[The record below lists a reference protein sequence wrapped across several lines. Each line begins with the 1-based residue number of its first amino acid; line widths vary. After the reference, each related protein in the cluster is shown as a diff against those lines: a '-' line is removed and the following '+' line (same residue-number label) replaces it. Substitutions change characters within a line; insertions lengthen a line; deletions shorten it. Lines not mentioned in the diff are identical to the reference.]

1 MLSMKT
7 ALHFKQ
13 LAKTEKNHR
22 LKIRY
27 LALYHFKS
35 GENRTQI
42 AKFLGVNR
50 GSVNSWVSS
59 YLTDGLDGLQSKS
72 STGRPP
78 KLSKEQQQKVAE
90 YVVLNAVKPDGGRMI
105 AEDLRCYIQTTFQIN
120 YTLRNIYWLLH
131 SSGFSWITSR
141 SKHPK
146 QSQEAQDA
154 FKKVSLGNDPSHS
167 L

>member
-1 MLSMKT
+1 MIT
-7 ALHFKQ
+7 AQHFKQ
-13 LAKTEKNHR
+13 LAKTEQDHR
-22 LKIRY
+22 IKMRY
-27 LALYHFKS
+27 LALYHFKL
-35 GENRTQI
+35 GENKTQI

-50 GSVNSWVSS
+50 GSVNTWVSR
-59 YLTDGLDGLQSKS
+59 YLTHGLDGLQSKS

-78 KLSKEQQQKVAE
+78 KLSKQQLQKVAE

-105 AEDLRCYIQTTFQIN
+105 AEDLRGYIQDTFQIN

-131 SSGFSWITSR
+131 GSGFSWITSR

-154 FKKVSLGNDPSHS
+154 FKKVSLGNAPSHAF
-167 L
+167 

>member
-1 MLSMKT
+1 MKT
-7 ALHFKQ
+7 ALYFKQ

-22 LKIRY
+22 LKMRY
-27 LALYHFKS
+27 LALYHFKL

-50 GSVNSWVSS
+50 GSVNTWVSS
-59 YLTDGLDGLQSKS
+59 YLTNGLDGLQSKS

-78 KLSKEQQQKVAE
+78 KLSKQQQQKVAE
-90 YVVLNAVKPDGGRMI
+90 YVVANAVKPDGGRMI
-105 AEDLRCYIQTTFQIN
+105 AEDIRCYIQEAFHIK

-131 SSGFSWITSR
+131 GSGFSWITSR

-146 QSQEAQDA
+146 QSQEVQDA
-154 FKKVSLGNDPSHS
+154 FKKVSVGNDPSHS
-167 L
+167 F